1 MLTLD
6 NIRKPKMSEAI
17 TNDAQVLGFNMSCDL
32 ETASL
37 LRTIAASCNNGQ
49 LLELGTGAGVST
61 SWILDGMDDQST
73 LLTVEMDATLQNI
86 AKKHLGFDKRVQFFT
101 RDGAEFIKE
110 LANQTFHF
118 IFADTWPGK
127 FYLVDETLALL
138 QPGGL
143 YVIDDLLPVPSWPE
157 EHTQKV
163 QELVNYLDAREDLII
178 TKLNWSSGLIIAT
191 KKV

>member
-37 LRTIAASCNNGQ
+37 LRTIAASCKNGQ

-86 AKKHLGFDKRVQFFT
+86 AKKHLGFDNRVQFCT
-101 RDGAEFIKE
+101 RDGAELIKE

-157 EHTQKV
+157 EHTKKV

-191 KKV
+191 KKI